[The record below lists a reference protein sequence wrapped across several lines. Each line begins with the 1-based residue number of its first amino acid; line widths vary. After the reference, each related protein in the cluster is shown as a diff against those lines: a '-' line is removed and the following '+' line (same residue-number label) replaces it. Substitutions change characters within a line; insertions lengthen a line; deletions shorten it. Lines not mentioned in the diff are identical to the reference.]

1 MSETLT
7 YDNLFAGSVPAA
19 VTEVVT
25 LLRGSG
31 TLARGTVLGK
41 ILHGAATS
49 AVGGP
54 GVAGANTGTGTLTM
68 DATTPKLADVQVG
81 VYKVRVIR
89 KALAQV
95 GTTPAVPAQKAL
107 VELKDPSGNVLEVF
121 DLATSSG
128 TTVVNQI
135 KFAMVE
141 GSTVFEVGDGFNITV
156 AAGSGYCVAVDSTAL
171 NGANVPYGILCED
184 VALASGAETLSVA
197 YMTGMFNEDAL
208 DFGGSDTKDTH
219 RAAMRNLN
227 MYMKTTVP
235 VA

>member
-1 MSETLT
+1 MAETLT
-7 YDNLFAGSVPAA
+7 YDKLFAGSIPAA

-25 LLRGSG
+25 LKRGSG

-41 ILHGAATS
+41 ILHGAATV
-49 AVGGP
+49 ANGGP
-54 GVAGANTGTGTLTM
+54 GAAGANTGNGTLTI
-68 DATTPKLADVQVG
+68 DATTPKLSDVQVG
-81 VYKVRVIR
+81 VYKVRVVR

-95 GTTPAVPAQKAL
+95 GTTPAVPAQKAI
-107 VELKDPSGNVLEVF
+107 VELKDPSGRVLEVF

-128 TTVVNQI
+128 TTIANQI

-156 AAGSGYCVAVDSTAL
+156 AAGSGYCVAVNSTAL
-171 NGANVPYGILCED
+171 DGSNVPFGVLCED
-184 VALASGAETLSVA
+184 VTLASGAESLSVA
-197 YMTGMFNEDAL
+197 YMMGTFNEDAL
-208 DFGGSDTKDTH
+208 VFGGSDTKDTH